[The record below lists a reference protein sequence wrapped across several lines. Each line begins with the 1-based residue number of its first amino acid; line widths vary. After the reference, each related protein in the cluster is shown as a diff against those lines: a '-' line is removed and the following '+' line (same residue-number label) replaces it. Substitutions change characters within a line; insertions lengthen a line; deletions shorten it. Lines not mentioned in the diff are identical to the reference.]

1 MRRADFEVKDEA
13 VFETLMNECDYGTL
27 ALCDDEGV
35 FAVPVNFVWFEGA
48 ICFHGAK
55 EGRKAVAMQDG
66 QKVAFSVVKPY
77 SMVPSYFSNT
87 RMACPATQFYVSVHI
102 EGIVETI
109 KDDNEKCKLLE
120 ALMHKF
126 QPEGGY
132 EPIDVTNAMYTKML
146 HQTAL
151 WRIAPTNISM
161 KAKMGQNM
169 TEERKNSVIKS
180 LSERGGELDI
190 ATMEAIQKNG
200 QK

>member
-1 MRRADFEVKDEA
+1 
-13 VFETLMNECDYGTL
+13 
-27 ALCDDEGV
+27 
-35 FAVPVNFVWFEGA
+35 
-48 ICFHGAK
+48 
-55 EGRKAVAMQDG
+55 MQDG

-102 EGIVETI
+102 EGIIETV

-120 ALMHKF
+120 ALMRKF

-132 EPIDVTNAMYTKML
+132 EPIDATNAMYTKML
-146 HQTAL
+146 SQTAL
-151 WRIAPTNISM
+151 WRIVLTNISM

-169 TEERKNSVIKS
+169 TEERKNSVIKN

>member
-48 ICFHGAK
+48 ICFHGAR

-77 SMVPSYFSNT
+77 SIVPSYFSNT

-132 EPIDVTNAMYTKML
+132 EPIDATNAMYTKML
-146 HQTAL
+146 SQTAL
-151 WRIAPTNISM
+151 WRIVPTNISM

-169 TEERKNSVIKS
+169 TEERKNSVIKN